1 MERFVVTV
9 EIENDD
15 AGGLSLRV
23 RSVEPGARLAAQRS
37 TVALTLWCESPDT
50 LRGRLENV
58 TSGTTSY
65 FQGNA
70 TLVTFCEEMG
80 LRVAPA
86 SKIRNVERRQR
97 PKR

>member
-1 MERFVVTV
+1 MERFAVTI
-9 EIENDD
+9 EIESDG

-23 RSVEPGARLAAQRS
+23 RPVEPGARLDAQCS

-58 TSGTTSY
+58 ISGTTSY

-80 LRVAPA
+80 LRVASAP
-86 SKIRNVERRQR
+86 KNRNAEQRQR
-97 PKR
+97 RKH